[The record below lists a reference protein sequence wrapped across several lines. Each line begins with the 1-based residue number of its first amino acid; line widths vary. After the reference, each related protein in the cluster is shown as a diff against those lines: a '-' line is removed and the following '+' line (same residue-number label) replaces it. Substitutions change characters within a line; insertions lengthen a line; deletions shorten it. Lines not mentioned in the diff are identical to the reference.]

1 MPNVDGRDDEVAVTT
16 PGLGER
22 TGRLGLV
29 AGALG
34 PRAPEA
40 LAHTLR
46 GPWPIER
53 RSAREPLPTSA
64 VDALVIDLDSLDSDE
79 AHLLSEALTRA
90 PATPPLVAVSSDLRP
105 SILRTLLKAHRLRH
119 IAQLGEEPSQR
130 QRLEGTL
137 SRLVGAERSGLATYL
152 GEGARVCRIG
162 LVRTDERA
170 AALEKVSAEAAA
182 RGVSRRVRQV
192 VLSALDE
199 LIMNALYDAPVDA
212 HGGFRCAEW
221 PRTCPVQLAEGER
234 IDVYYGSGGAR
245 FGISVVDR
253 FGSLRPE
260 RVQDEVA
267 RWLGKEP
274 LVVRDGPGGAG
285 IGLQEVLDV
294 LEHLVVDLQPGL
306 RTEIIGLFDTRGGFR
321 RIRESSKSVDIFV
334 KEDAQ

>member
-1 MPNVDGRDDEVAVTT
+1 MPNVDGRDDEVAVT
-16 PGLGER
+16 PLSSAR
-22 TGRLGLV
+22 KGRLGLV
-29 AGALG
+29 AGAVA

-40 LAHTLR
+40 LEHTLR
-46 GPWPIER
+46 GPWPIEPR
-53 RSAREPLPTSA
+53 TAREPLAAGA
-64 VDALVIDLDSLDSDE
+64 VDALVIDLDSLDGDE
-79 AHLLSEALTRA
+79 ARLLSDALTRA

-119 IAQLGEEPSQR
+119 IAQLRDEPSQMR
-130 QRLEGTL
+130 RLEGTL
-137 SRLVGAERSGLATYL
+137 ARLVGAERSGLATYL
-152 GEGARVCRIG
+152 GEGARVFRIG
-162 LVRTDERA
+162 LVRTEERA
-170 AALEKVSAEAAA
+170 AALDAVSAEAAA

-212 HGGFRCAEW
+212 HGDFRCASW
-221 PRTCPVQLAEGER
+221 PRTCPVCLAEGER
-234 IDVYYGSGGAR
+234 IDVFYGSDGAR
-245 FGISVVDR
+245 FGISVLDR

-267 RWLGKEP
+267 RWLGREQ
-274 LVVRDGPGGAG
+274 LVVREGPGGAG

-306 RTEIIGLFDTRGGFR
+306 HTEIIGLFDARGGFR

-334 KEDAQ
+334 KEGSE